1 MAEAMS
7 DVVVEFHRTAS
18 AIPFAVAPELVARI
32 LAAPAIYVHGIGRCG
47 LIMRTFTIRLAQLG
61 LPVHAV
67 GDASTPAANPGDLA
81 IIGSGTG
88 ETSSVVTIAERAR
101 LAGMTLVGLTATRDS
116 RLARIVDH
124 PILIPGVAKAETP
137 DATRSRQPPGSLF
150 EQMLFCFL
158 EHIVVDLAE
167 QRDPDYAAVRRR
179 HANLE

>member
-1 MAEAMS
+1 MTEALP
-7 DVVVEFHRTAS
+7 DVVAEFHRTAG
-18 AIPFAVAPELVARI
+18 AIPFAAAPELVARI

-61 LPVHAV
+61 LPVYPV
-67 GDASTPAANPGDLA
+67 GDASTPAASAGDLA

-88 ETSSVVTIAERAR
+88 ETSSVITIAERAR
-101 LAGMTLVGLTATRDS
+101 LAGMTMVGLTATPGS
-116 RLARIVDH
+116 RLARLVDH
-124 PILIPGVAKAETP
+124 AIFIPGVAKAETP

-158 EHIVVDLAE
+158 EQLVVDIAGK
-167 QRDPDYAAVRRR
+167 RDPDYAAVRRR